1 MKLSVVTL
9 LAAVPAI
16 VAAPTPEPNSES
28 LDTPARREA
37 NAPAGGVS
45 LDNRSSRRWS
55 HHDGKTDRRDVLESD
70 EEEEDITISNGRGGY
85 GGGRGGRG
93 GRGGG
98 RGSSSYGGRGGRGG
112 GRGGSSS
119 GRGRGGQGNGGR
131 GHSGGG
137 RGRGGR
143 GGSGGGYDYP
153 VVQTKAEKSGG

>member
-16 VAAPTPEPNSES
+16 VAAPTPELNSEP
-28 LDTPARREA
+28 LKTPARREA

-45 LDNRSSRRWS
+45 LDNRNSRRWS
-55 HHDGKTDRRDVLESD
+55 HHDAKTDRRDVLESD
-70 EEEEDITISNGRGGY
+70 EEEEDITTNNGRGGY

-112 GRGGSSS
+112 SSG
-119 GRGRGGQGNGGR
+119 GRGRGGQGHGGR

-153 VVQTKAEKSGG
+153 VVQPKAEKSGG